1 MRKTSESRTQDQSAD
16 PSGHRQRLKERFL
29 REGLL
34 GMREKEILELL
45 LTYAIPR
52 RDVGGLAEELIRQF
66 GSLRG
71 LFAASV
77 VELTDISGVGRHT
90 AALLRLAG
98 ELVARCTER
107 PEIPAEI
114 IRESKQLERFLV
126 MRFSALQEEKH
137 LVIFL
142 DSQWT
147 VLGEEMVGA
156 GTVDETVLF
165 PREIIRSA
173 LAHNAS
179 ALLLAHNHLHGPPLP
194 SLRDREQAERLR
206 DILMPFDILV
216 RDSIVVGK
224 NRCFSVFKNS
234 PL

>member
-1 MRKTSESRTQDQSAD
+1 M
-16 PSGHRQRLKERFL
+16 
-29 REGLL
+29 
-34 GMREKEILELL
+34 

-52 RDVGGLAEELIRQF
+52 KDVGTLAEELIKTF

-71 LFAASV
+71 VLAASV
-77 VELTDISGVGRHT
+77 LELTNMKGISRHT
-90 AALLRLAG
+90 ATLLRLAG
-98 ELVARCTER
+98 EIVVRCGES

-114 IRESKQLERFLV
+114 IKESKQLERFLL
-126 MRFSALQEEKH
+126 MRFSGLQEEKH
-137 LVIFL
+137 LIIFL
-142 DSQWT
+142 DAQWT

-156 GTVDETVLF
+156 GTVDEAVLF
-165 PREIIRSA
+165 PREIIRNA

-179 ALLLAHNHLHGPPLP
+179 ALLVAHNHLHGPPLP